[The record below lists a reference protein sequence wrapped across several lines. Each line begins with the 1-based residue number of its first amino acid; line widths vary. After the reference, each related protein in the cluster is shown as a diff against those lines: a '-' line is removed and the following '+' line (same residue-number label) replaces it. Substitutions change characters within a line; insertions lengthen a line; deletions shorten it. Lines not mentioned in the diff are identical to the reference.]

1 MTPSA
6 DKESPLRR
14 ETPSAEPESPVHP
27 APWVPPSVGPDAR
40 AAQKPADHEDDAGPR
55 IKALADASAIRALT
69 FDLGSPHRCLSSA
82 VLGGGLGWMR
92 AWLNLQVRIGYAR
105 MDPDDHLHAVADALR
120 LPQPVVGM
128 LTAADVT
135 AWTSARRG
143 AAHVI
148 ATVGIGHPLAAAGA
162 RPRLLPRP
170 GTINLL
176 VRLEAPLSDAAL
188 VGAVQ
193 TAVEAKAQALAEAGI
208 RAANHAGPATGTAT
222 DCVCIAVPPGGSVP
236 FAGPATRV
244 GADLAHAVRQAV
256 LAGAQF
262 RGPPST

>member
-1 MTPSA
+1 V
-6 DKESPLRR
+6 
-14 ETPSAEPESPVHP
+14 TPSAEPE
-27 APWVPPSVGPDAR
+27 ARSVQETTRRDVDP
-40 AAQKPADHEDDAGPR
+40 GPR
-55 IKALADASAIRALT
+55 IEAVADPSAIRALT
-69 FDLGSPHRCLSSA
+69 FDLGHPHRCLSSA
-82 VLGGGLGWMR
+82 VLGGGLAWMR
-92 AWLNLQVRIGYAR
+92 TWLNLQVKIGYAR
-105 MDPDDHLHAVADALR
+105 MDPDDHLHAVAEALH

-128 LTAADVT
+128 LTAANVT

-143 AAHVI
+143 AARAI

-170 GTINLL
+170 GTINIL
-176 VRLEAPLSDAAL
+176 VTLEAPLSDAAL

-208 RAANHAGPATGTAT
+208 RAANHHGPATGTAT